1 MIQDWSQLKALAFGL
16 NLPEVTIA
24 HPWGHEV
31 LKAHGRM
38 WCYWAALA
46 DGAPFKASP
55 EEREMLLA
63 ADPDTFFLHPHYT
76 PHGLILDRGVGDAA
90 VDEAEGGEVEE
101 RGGLLGVLED
111 VGGGLVDRHGA

>member
-1 MIQDWSQLKALAFGL
+1 MISTWPELKALALGL

-46 DGAPFKASP
+46 DGAPFKAGP

-76 PHGLILDRGVGDAA
+76 PHGLILVRAGRIDTGWAKARLTRQWRDAA
-90 VDEAEGGEVEE
+90 PKRWLKAWDAA
-101 RGGLLGVLED
+101 
-111 VGGGLVDRHGA
+111 HPQA